1 MRFFDSIT
9 SAMQSLRA
17 NLLRSI
23 LTTLGIIIGVAAV
36 IVMVAVGAGAEA
48 RMESIIKSLGTNLI
62 YLVPGSGR
70 SGGARLGG
78 GSLPTLTSDDAA
90 AIQREIDS
98 VQVTSPL
105 VRGTRQVVY
114 GNANWGT
121 SIYGA
126 TPDEIETR
134 DWTIL
139 EGRNFTDREMRSAA
153 KVAILG
159 TTVAE
164 KLFGEA
170 DPIGETIRVHRVPH
184 KIIGLLAEKGET
196 PLGRDQDDAV
206 FIPLTTAKK
215 RVLGGRRISGNLV
228 TFIAIKIRDARRIK
242 EAEGQIR
249 DLLRQRH
256 RIGAQDQEDF
266 SVRNMAEML
275 QKRQQSSRVMS
286 MLLGAVA
293 SISMIVGGIGI
304 MNIMLVS
311 VTERTREIGLR
322 MAVGASRGAIL
333 AQFLI
338 ESVLLSLFGGILGI
352 GFGILATM
360 LTADIVSLPMQ
371 MRPEAGL
378 IAFVFAGLVG
388 VFFGYYPAR
397 RASRLDPIEALRYE

>member
-1 MRFFDSIT
+1 MRLFDSIT

-139 EGRNFTDREMRSAA
+139 EGRVRAPGS
-153 KVAILG
+153 
-159 TTVAE
+159 TTY
-164 KLFGEA
+164 A
-170 DPIGETIRVHRVPH
+170 D
-184 KIIGLLAEKGET
+184 
-196 PLGRDQDDAV
+196 
-206 FIPLTTAKK
+206 
-215 RVLGGRRISGNLV
+215 
-228 TFIAIKIRDARRIK
+228 
-242 EAEGQIR
+242 
-249 DLLRQRH
+249 
-256 RIGAQDQEDF
+256 
-266 SVRNMAEML
+266 
-275 QKRQQSSRVMS
+275 
-286 MLLGAVA
+286 
-293 SISMIVGGIGI
+293 GI
-304 MNIMLVS
+304 
-311 VTERTREIGLR
+311 
-322 MAVGASRGAIL
+322 
-333 AQFLI
+333 
-338 ESVLLSLFGGILGI
+338 
-352 GFGILATM
+352 
-360 LTADIVSLPMQ
+360 
-371 MRPEAGL
+371 
-378 IAFVFAGLVG
+378 
-388 VFFGYYPAR
+388 
-397 RASRLDPIEALRYE
+397 